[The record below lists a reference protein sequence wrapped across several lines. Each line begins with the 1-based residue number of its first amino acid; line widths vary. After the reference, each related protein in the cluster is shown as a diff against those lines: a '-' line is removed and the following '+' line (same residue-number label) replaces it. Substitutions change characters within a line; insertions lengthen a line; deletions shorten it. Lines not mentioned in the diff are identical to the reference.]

1 MSSIK
6 RQLLG
11 GLIVGLLA
19 ILAVAG
25 YGVYR
30 MALKEASELFDYELR
45 TVAQSLPPDVAEG
58 RAAMSKDRRL
68 HDLPDEDRI
77 AIETWDAQGRVL
89 FRSRQ
94 APQLERQPAGFRTIE
109 RDEKHW
115 RVFGVQEGERYVQV
129 AQPILVRD
137 MLAANLALRTLWPF
151 ALLLPATIVLV
162 LIVVRYALA
171 PIGALSQALSTR
183 SLDAL
188 GPLRIDT
195 RLPLEIRPL
204 VNALNDLLTRLAAA
218 SEAQRTFVADAAH
231 ELRSPLAAL
240 RLQLQAA
247 QRDGS
252 LKGDDATFAG
262 IEARLNRLIRLVQ
275 QLLALAREDA
285 RGIVRMEPVDLRRLA
300 EQAVGEFSLI
310 AEARSV
316 DLGLEIDG
324 PSRDEPFVVN
334 GEPDSLSVVLNNL
347 IDNAI
352 RHTPAGGRVDV
363 ILRRSAMSGTSAT
376 SATSVTSVTS
386 VDLAVR
392 DSGPGIAEA
401 ELSRVCDRF
410 YRSPGAEGSGSGLG
424 LAIVARIAQRHRA
437 VLRLEN
443 NENGQGLTAS
453 MNGLSLLA

>member
-1 MSSIK
+1 MRSIQ
-6 RQLLG
+6 RQLLV
-11 GLIVGLLA
+11 GLIAGLLA

-25 YGVYR
+25 YGVHR
-30 MALKEASELFDYELR
+30 MALMEASELFDYELR
-45 TVAQSLPPDVAEG
+45 TVAQSLPPDVADG

-68 HDLPDEDRI
+68 PDLPDEDRI
-77 AIETWDAQGRVL
+77 AIETWDAEGRVL

-94 APQLERQPAGFRTIE
+94 APLLERQPAGFRTIE

-129 AQPILVRD
+129 AQPISVRD

-151 ALLLPATIVLV
+151 VLLLPATIVLV

-171 PIGALSQALSTR
+171 PIGGLSQALSTR
-183 SLDAL
+183 SLEAL
-188 GPLRIDT
+188 GPLRVDS
-195 RLPLEIRPL
+195 RLPLEIHPL
-204 VNALNDLLTRLAAA
+204 VHALNDLLTRLAAA

-231 ELRSPLAAL
+231 ELRSPLTAL

-247 QRDGS
+247 RRDGS
-252 LKGDDATFAG
+252 LNGDEATFAG

-285 RGIVRMEPVDLRRLA
+285 RGIIPMEPVDLRRLA

-310 AEARSV
+310 AEAKSV

-324 PSRDEPFVVN
+324 PSREEPFVVS
-334 GEPDSLSVVLNNL
+334 GEPDALSVVLNNL

-363 ILRRSAMSGTSAT
+363 VLRRSA
-376 SATSVTSVTS
+376 TS

-392 DSGPGIAEA
+392 DSGPGIAES

-410 YRSPGAEGSGSGLG
+410 YRSPGAQGSGSGLG

-437 VLRLEN
+437 VLRLQN
-443 NENGQGLTAS
+443 NENENGLTAS
-453 MNGLSLLA
+453 MNGLSVLA